1 MRLAILGPADGNRA
15 ALRSRAQSA
24 LDSLNPDR
32 IVYLGVDGIFDEV
45 LRAWALELV
54 QEDPSDDAV
63 WDRALRTCAAADH
76 QALDKFLLRERKR
89 AKLRTITCL
98 PHATAR
104 TVELFSGI
112 VTILIHDKA
121 NLDEEDILPAA
132 LLVFGKGREPLIHRI
147 GHRTFICP
155 GPLHHPRGGT
165 TLLAEQDGV
174 IVASMIDAKGSV
186 VQQETVASR
195 NQGARLT
202 VKGASS

>member
-63 WDRALRTCAAADH
+63 WDRALRTCVAADH
-76 QALDKFLLRERKR
+76 QTLDKFLLRERKR

-121 NLDEEDILPAA
+121 NLDEE
-132 LLVFGKGREPLIHRI
+132 ERI
-147 GHRTFICP
+147 MAIF
-155 GPLHHPRGGT
+155 LGT
-165 TLLAEQDGV
+165 
-174 IVASMIDAKGSV
+174 
-186 VQQETVASR
+186 QQRV
-195 NQGARLT
+195 
-202 VKGASS
+202 